1 MSDAQPIPADAVH
14 LGDPLQI
21 EMSEQGATVLIK
33 VSGMAA
39 VEVVGQFSRALQE
52 AAARK
57 PRLLAVDLS
66 GLSFISSTG
75 LGGIVAAHVACPKND
90 NLLGLTHPTPFTPK
104 IPPPIPVHSLLAVC
118 LEPPFMHNS
127 HHHPANRPYAF
138 APTHPPTHH
147 PRAGAYGQ

>member
-75 LGGIVAAHVACPKND
+75 LGGIVAAHVTCRKND
-90 NLLGLTHPTPFTPK
+90 TLLCLINPKPFIREILDLTK
-104 IPPPIPVHSLLAVC
+104 LSSLFEICDTLPEAEQ
-118 LEPPFMHNS
+118 L
-127 HHHPANRPYAF
+127 
-138 APTHPPTHH
+138 
-147 PRAGAYGQ
+147 AGAR

>member
-1 MSDAQPIPADAVH
+1 MSDARPISADPVH
-14 LGDPLQI
+14 PGAPLQI
-21 EMSEQGATVLIK
+21 EMSEHGSTVVIK

-75 LGGIVAAHVACPKND
+75 LGGIVAAHVTCRKND
-90 NLLGLTHPTPFTPK
+90 TRMYLINPKPFIREILDLTK
-104 IPPPIPVHSLLAVC
+104 LSSLFEFCDSLAEAEQ
-118 LEPPFMHNS
+118 L
-127 HHHPANRPYAF
+127 
-138 APTHPPTHH
+138 
-147 PRAGAYGQ
+147 AGAG

>member
-1 MSDAQPIPADAVH
+1 MSDARPIPADLVQPDA
-14 LGDPLQI
+14 PLQI
-21 EMSEQGATVLIK
+21 EMSEHGSTVLIK

-75 LGGIVAAHVACPKND
+75 LGGIVAAHVTCRKND
-90 NLLGLTHPTPFTPK
+90 TLLCLIHPKPFLREILDLTK
-104 IPPPIPVHSLLAVC
+104 LSSLFEICDTVAEAEQL
-118 LEPPFMHNS
+118 
-127 HHHPANRPYAF
+127 
-138 APTHPPTHH
+138 
-147 PRAGAYGQ
+147 AGAG

>member
-1 MSDAQPIPADAVH
+1 MSGDRPISANLVDSDA
-14 LGDPLQI
+14 PLQI
-21 EMSEQGATVLIK
+21 EMSEHGSTVLIK

-75 LGGIVAAHVACPKND
+75 LGGIVAAHVTCRKND
-90 NLLGLTHPTPFTPK
+90 TRMCLINPKPMIREILDLTK
-104 IPPPIPVHSLLAVC
+104 LSSLFEICDSLAEAEQ
-118 LEPPFMHNS
+118 L
-127 HHHPANRPYAF
+127 
-138 APTHPPTHH
+138 
-147 PRAGAYGQ
+147 AGVG

>member
-1 MSDAQPIPADAVH
+1 MSDARPISADPLHPDA
-14 LGDPLQI
+14 PLQI
-21 EMSEQGATVLIK
+21 EMSEHGSTVLIK

-75 LGGIVAAHVACPKND
+75 LGGIVAAHVTCRKND
-90 NLLGLTHPTPFTPK
+90 TRMCLINPKPMIREILDLTKLSSLFEICDSLGEAEQL
-104 IPPPIPVHSLLAVC
+104 VG
-118 LEPPFMHNS
+118 
-127 HHHPANRPYAF
+127 
-138 APTHPPTHH
+138 
-147 PRAGAYGQ
+147 AG

>member
-14 LGDPLQI
+14 PGNPLQI
-21 EMSEQGATVLIK
+21 EMSEQGSTVLIK

-75 LGGIVAAHVACPKND
+75 LGGIVAAHVTCRKND
-90 NLLGLTHPTPFTPK
+90 TLLCLINPKPFIREILDLTK
-104 IPPPIPVHSLLAVC
+104 LSSLFEICDTLPEAEQLAGV
-118 LEPPFMHNS
+118 
-127 HHHPANRPYAF
+127 R
-138 APTHPPTHH
+138 
-147 PRAGAYGQ
+147 